1 MNNRSTTGSDTVDSI
16 QDAGDETAY
25 MKMVEA
31 GHIGFQLA
39 EEVRTLREAILALK
53 QEKRLLLVNNENLE
67 ECVAQS
73 NTVIASLRAKV
84 EEQHRYIEAYSTEAS
99 QQVRH
104 PLSFTKCIGIRTSFV
119 ILTIQENLSKKL
131 DIELKEMKKQASA
144 ERKKSKLLGQELER
158 SLEDEVA
165 LRGYSRRLEGEAATL
180 REQLQRQEEE
190 IRAET
195 EERVR
200 CQRFI
205 ETALRSQLV
214 LQKKLETVVYYCDK
228 DVDLTAVSI
237 LDVTPDYLDNL
248 LHDLRSDML
257 PQGGVRKPGRF
268 DFSALEHKQRNIDH
282 QQNQALNSIR
292 WVCVC
297 KPSL

>member
-1 MNNRSTTGSDTVDSI
+1 
-16 QDAGDETAY
+16 
-25 MKMVEA
+25 
-31 GHIGFQLA
+31 
-39 EEVRTLREAILALK
+39 
-53 QEKRLLLVNNENLE
+53 LE
-67 ECVAQS
+67 
-73 NTVIASLRAKV
+73 
-84 EEQHRYIEAYSTEAS
+84 
-99 QQVRH
+99 
-104 PLSFTKCIGIRTSFV
+104 
-119 ILTIQENLSKKL
+119 
-131 DIELKEMKKQASA
+131 IELKELKKQASA

-165 LRGYSRRLEGEAATL
+165 LRGYSRRLESEAASL
-180 REQLQRQEEE
+180 RERVQRQEEE
-190 IRAET
+190 LRAEV

-200 CQRFI
+200 CQKFI

-257 PQGGVRKPGRF
+257 PQGSGGGAAAGKAGRF
-268 DFSALEHKQRNIDH
+268 DFSSLEHKQRNIDH

-292 WVCVC
+292 CV
-297 KPSL
+297 

>member
-1 MNNRSTTGSDTVDSI
+1 
-16 QDAGDETAY
+16 
-25 MKMVEA
+25 
-31 GHIGFQLA
+31 
-39 EEVRTLREAILALK
+39 
-53 QEKRLLLVNNENLE
+53 
-67 ECVAQS
+67 
-73 NTVIASLRAKV
+73 
-84 EEQHRYIEAYSTEAS
+84 
-99 QQVRH
+99 
-104 PLSFTKCIGIRTSFV
+104 
-119 ILTIQENLSKKL
+119 
-131 DIELKEMKKQASA
+131 
-144 ERKKSKLLGQELER
+144 
-158 SLEDEVA
+158 VA
-165 LRGYSRRLEGEAATL
+165 LRGYSRRLESETAAL
-180 REQLQRQEEE
+180 REQIQRQEEE

-257 PQGGVRKPGRF
+257 PQGGAGKPGRF

-292 WVCVC
+292 YASASILGDLNVGYFILRRPMQCTRGEDAQGAAQEQEAHSRAAGRHPHLRGAPRSRRSPARAPRPGC
-297 KPSL
+297 A